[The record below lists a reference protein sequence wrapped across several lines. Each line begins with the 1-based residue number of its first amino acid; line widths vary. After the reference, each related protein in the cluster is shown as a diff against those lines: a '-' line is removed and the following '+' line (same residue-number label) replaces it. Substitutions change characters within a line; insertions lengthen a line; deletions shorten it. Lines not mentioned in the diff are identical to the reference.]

1 MKDTYPMYVQFSR
14 YSLLIIDIF
23 TSIIFN
29 SICPIGSDRF
39 IFIIRT
45 YQGLFHRRE
54 YSFGSVIRMNKFHRY
69 HYHITSYVCFAF
81 LARWRTYIL
90 LISNQNTYTTPHSN
104 PNRNRQRQKHGYLHR
119 THVLMFI
126 TPLLPSILKL
136 SGGVRVHLVLVPSP
150 FPHHSVGL

>member
-69 HYHITSYVCFAF
+69 HYHITSYVCFTF

-104 PNRNRQRQKHGYLHR
+104 PNRNRQRQKHRYLHH
-119 THVLMFI
+119 TYVLMFI
-126 TPLLPSILKL
+126 TLLLPSILKL
-136 SGGVRVHLVLVPSP
+136 SGGVRAHLVLVPSP